1 MYRTSVAIVPWTGN
15 GDIKGWG
22 RHQATNSWRLMHYGF
37 SGGSSA
43 ENRTGN
49 DESLDFRGAFVNLR
63 DPLVA
68 VQFLHHVVLDE
79 TIPAVDLH
87 GGVDGPVGGLRGE
100 QLCHA

>member
-1 MYRTSVAIVPWTGN
+1 MYRTSVAIVPRTGN

-22 RHQATNSWRLMHYGF
+22 RSSGNELVATYDNGS
-37 SGGSSA
+37 SDGSSA

-49 DESLDFRGAFVNLR
+49 DESLDFRGALINLR

-100 QLCHA
+100 KLCHA